1 VQNHINDLVVFTDV
15 FGGEWEKLVDD
26 FREEENI
33 AARVAANTSYKF
45 GERILVLNDM
55 NRLSQSQEYR
65 HAPGGCLPD

>member
-1 VQNHINDLVVFTDV
+1 MFTDV
-15 FGGEWEKLVDD
+15 FGREWEKLVDD

-45 GERILVLNDM
+45 GKRILVLKDM
-55 NRLSQSQEYR
+55 NRLSQCWEYR